1 MPLLPSLDRALSPRS
16 RRAAG
21 LLAFASLITL
31 TAGCTSAPAH
41 SNPGADD
48 SAAPAVTD
56 NCGVE
61 VALDDPPQRVVT
73 IKSTT
78 TELLLALG
86 LGDRIVGAAFLDGPV
101 PEQWADDAAAIPV
114 ISDFAPSQEAVLD
127 LEPDFVFAGWESNLT
142 ADAAGE
148 RATLASFGVGTY
160 VAPSAC
166 KAPGYKPAKLTFE
179 VLFDEIAEAGD
190 VFGAET
196 EAAELIEQQR
206 SLLADIE
213 PSTADLT
220 ALWYSSG
227 SDTPYV
233 GAGIGAPQLVME
245 TAGLDNIAAGIED
258 TWTSLGWES
267 VIEADP
273 DVIVLVDASWNTA
286 AKKIELLKSNP
297 VTAELTAVKRDRFV
311 VVPFAA
317 GEAGVRSVEA
327 VASVVA
333 QLGELGIG

>member
-1 MPLLPSLDRALSPRS
+1 MPLLPSFDRSFTPRG
-16 RRAAG
+16 RRASG
-21 LLAFASLITL
+21 LLALASLIAL
-31 TAGCTSAPAH
+31 TAGCASAPAH
-41 SNPGADD
+41 SNPDAGDA
-48 SAAPAVTD
+48 AAPAVTD

-61 VALDDPPQRVVT
+61 VALDHPPQRVVT

-101 PEQWADDAAAIPV
+101 PEQWADDAAGIPV

-166 KAPGYKPAKLTFE
+166 KAPEYKPEKLTFD

-196 EAAELIEQQR
+196 EAAELIDQQR
-206 SLLADIE
+206 ERLADIE
-213 PSTADLT
+213 PSTAGLT

-245 TAGLDNIAAGIED
+245 TAGLENIAAGIED

-297 VTAELTAVKRDRFV
+297 VTAELTAVRRDRFV